1 MNSKRILVIQT
12 AFIGDVIL
20 ATSLVE
26 TLHAT
31 YPEARIDFLLRK
43 GNEGLFENHP
53 FVKNIL
59 IWRKKE
65 AKFKSLFE
73 LLGIIRRNQYDIVVN
88 IQRFAGTGILTGFSK
103 ATVRIG
109 YNENPFSFLFTQK
122 VKHVI
127 TEGVHEITRNHAL
140 LRTISKAY
148 CHLPKL
154 YSNNKDKVRVA
165 SLQKKPYIC
174 IAPSSVW
181 YTKKLPIEK
190 WVSLINVL
198 HNKYNVYLLGASS
211 DDELCQK
218 IVDHINPQANTVFNL
233 AGKFSFL
240 ESAALMK
247 EAVMNYV
254 NDSAPLHI
262 CSAINAPVAAIF
274 CSTIPAFGFGPLS
287 VNASIIENQNN
298 LKCRP
303 CGIHGKKECPE
314 GHFKCAMEITNQQL
328 LNALD

>member
-20 ATSLVE
+20 ATSVVE

-31 YPEARIDFLLRK
+31 FPDATIDFLLRK
-43 GNEGLFENHP
+43 GNEGLFKNHP
-53 FVKNIL
+53 FLKNIL

-65 AKFKSLFE
+65 AKLKSLFE
-73 LLGIIRRNQYDIVVN
+73 LLRVIRSNQYDIIVN

-103 ATVRIG
+103 AKVRIG
-109 YNENPFSFLFTQK
+109 YSENPFSFLFTTK

-127 TEGVHEITRNHAL
+127 TEGIHEITRNHAL
-140 LRTISKAY
+140 LRTISKEY

-154 YSNNKDKVRVA
+154 YPNDTDKVQIA
-165 SLQKKPYIC
+165 SLQQKPYIC

-190 WVSLINVL
+190 WVSLINL
-198 HNKYNVYLLGASS
+198 LYSRYNIYLLGA
-211 DDELCQK
+211 DNDYDLCQN
-218 IVDHINPQANTVFNL
+218 IVVNITHNDSVFNC

-262 CSAINAPVAAIF
+262 CSSVNAPVAAVF

-287 VNASIIENQNN
+287 VNASIVENQND

-303 CGIHGKKECPE
+303 CGTHGKKECPE
-314 GHFKCAMEITNQQL
+314 GHFKCAMDISNHQL
-328 LNALD
+328 MKVLG

>member
-20 ATSLVE
+20 ATSVVE

-31 YPEARIDFLLRK
+31 YPAATIDFLLRK

-65 AKFKSLFE
+65 AKFKSLLE
-73 LLGIIRRNQYDIVVN
+73 LLGIIRSNHYDIVIN
-88 IQRFAGTGILTGFSK
+88 LQRFAGTGILTGFSK
-103 ATVRIG
+103 AKVRIG
-109 YNENPFSFLFTQK
+109 YDKNPFSFLFTQK
-122 VKHVI
+122 VIHVV
-127 TEGVHEITRNHAL
+127 TEGVHEITRNQAL

-154 YSNNKDKVRVA
+154 YPTANDKA
-165 SLQKKPYIC
+165 QIAYLQNKPYIC

-181 YTKKLPIEK
+181 FTKKLPIEK
-190 WVSLINVL
+190 WVSLIQVL
-198 HNKYNVYLLGASS
+198 YGKYNIYLIGADS
-211 DDELCQK
+211 DYELCQN
-218 IVDHINPQANTVFNL
+218 IVDKIPNSASIFNF

-247 EAVMNYV
+247 EAVMNYA

-262 CSAINAPVAAIF
+262 CSAVNAPIAAVF

-287 VNASIIENQNN
+287 VNATIIENQNY

-303 CGIHGKKECPE
+303 CGSHGKKECPE
-314 GHFKCAMEITNQQL
+314 GHFKCAMEISNQQL
-328 LNALD
+328 LAVLN